1 MKGWSQRKK
10 MGGARERTWVELEMK
25 RWSQRKKMG
34 GDRDEGVESEK
45 EDGRRKGWSQ
55 RKKMGGARGE
65 GVSQR
70 NRISVDRE
78 EQARK

>member
-1 MKGWSQRKK
+1 
-10 MGGARERTWVELEMK
+10 MK